1 MSIDCYIYIYMY
13 LLLVSSI
20 WDFVELSHVYNH
32 VPQQFVWIACQVFCL
47 AFGALAAIGACA

>member
-1 MSIDCYIYIYMY
+1 MY